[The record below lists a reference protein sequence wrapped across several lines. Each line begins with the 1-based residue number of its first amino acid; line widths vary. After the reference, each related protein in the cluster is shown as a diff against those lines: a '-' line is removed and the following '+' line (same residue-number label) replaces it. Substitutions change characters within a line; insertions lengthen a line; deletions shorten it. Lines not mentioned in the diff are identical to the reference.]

1 MGQDGGIGRRTK
13 IGRQTVEFAGFGALI
28 RRICGLIACGN
39 SAGARLNLVP
49 NQFAWSMAW
58 TGRFTRQPAGR
69 PALPILSAVGSLE
82 PSMKSAYDQPAK
94 CSGAVSLKFAAQM
107 ALPKR
112 RSFDTVWPMKPAEL
126 LSDDRV
132 IGMSRAFPQGLVEE
146 GVSAAGI

>member
-13 IGRQTVEFAGFGALI
+13 IGRQTVEFEGFGALI

-39 SAGARLNLVP
+39 SAGARLNFVP

-112 RSFDTVWPMKPAEL
+112 RSFDTVWPMKPAKL
-126 LSDDRV
+126 LSGRQSYRDEPS
-132 IGMSRAFPQGLVEE
+132 IPSGAC
-146 GVSAAGI
+146 